1 MSADIADRLLQV
13 LTNIDKI
20 QKDNKLVTME
30 KKKNKIKKEKS
41 KLKVNELEE
50 NLDSNLV
57 NTESDN
63 IIMTSSPFYL
73 PETPIPQKVLRII
86 NLGASG
92 LKVITNENE
101 TIFHA
106 FYAPR
111 GNKHIIIPENS
122 WIDVLYLEKSGGEK
136 IWLSK

>member
-1 MSADIADRLLQV
+1 MNTDIADRLLQV
-13 LTNIDKI
+13 LNNIDKI
-20 QKDNKLVTME
+20 KTENKLATID

-50 NLDSNLV
+50 NLDQNSF
-57 NTESDN
+57 

-73 PETPIPQKVLRII
+73 PETPIPKKVLRII

-92 LKVITNENE
+92 LKVIANENE
-101 TIFHA
+101 TIFHV

-122 WIDVLYLEKSGGEK
+122 WVDVLYLEKSGGEK

>member
-1 MSADIADRLLQV
+1 MSTDIADRLLQV
-13 LTNIDKI
+13 LHDIDKI
-20 QKDNKLVTME
+20 QKDNKLTTMN
-30 KKKNKIKKEKS
+30 KKKNKLRKV
-41 KLKVNELEE
+41 KVNESEE
-50 NLDSNLV
+50 NLDNNSFQN
-57 NTESDN
+57 DN

-92 LKVITNENE
+92 LKVIAKENE
-101 TIFHA
+101 TIYHS

-111 GNKHIIIPENS
+111 GNQHIIIPENS
-122 WIDVLYLEKSGGEK
+122 WVDVLYLEKSGGEK